1 MLYSRNSY
9 IPQTRRKL
17 SSSNINNSPIK
28 GYTLGFVDCY
38 CECDANR
45 KLLTVMLITSAVER
59 PLVSEDR
66 DYNIYARL

>member
-17 SSSNINNSPIK
+17 SSSNINNSSIK
-28 GYTLGFVDCY
+28 GYALGFIDCY
-38 CECDANR
+38 YEYDANR
-45 KLLTVMLITSAVER
+45 KLLIVILITSIVER

>member
-28 GYTLGFVDCY
+28 GYALGFVDCY
-38 CECDANR
+38 CEYDANR
-45 KLLTVMLITSAVER
+45 KLLTIMLITSAVER
-59 PLVSEDR
+59 PLISEDR
-66 DYNIYARL
+66 DCNIYARL

>member
-28 GYTLGFVDCY
+28 GYALGFIDY
-38 CECDANR
+38 YYEYDANR
-45 KLLTVMLITSAVER
+45 KLLTVMLITSVVER